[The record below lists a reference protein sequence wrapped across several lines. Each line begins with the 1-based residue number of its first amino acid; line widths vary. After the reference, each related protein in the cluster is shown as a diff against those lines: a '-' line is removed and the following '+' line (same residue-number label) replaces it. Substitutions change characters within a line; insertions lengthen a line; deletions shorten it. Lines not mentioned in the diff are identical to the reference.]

1 MDLSW
6 LVWSV
11 TGGDHEG
18 RLGGTQPDPTQVRAF
33 RFASVTHDPCVRME
47 RLGADDPSVVEMQLA
62 RLEYAVMTTAVH
74 HCDIGMEP
82 P

>member
-18 RLGGTQPDPTQVRAF
+18 RLGGTQPQVLAF
-33 RFASVTHDPCVRME
+33 RFASITHDPFVRME
-47 RLGADDPSVVEMQLA
+47 RLDADDPSVVEMQLA
-62 RLEYAVMTTAVH
+62 RLEYTVMTTAAH